1 MAKFVDINS
10 LTEKVNPDGNEQIQV
25 SDTQKFVWKNALM
38 NSGGFIEAILSYA
51 TQYAKGDTTNR
62 KTLISLIGQLF
73 YNTGS
78 RADSFFRFVCG
89 SVTIPS
95 STDKQEYFGIV
106 FYDAYYT
113 RTYAVFFGFENNS
126 VPITFFQRQGN
137 YVTDSPID
145 DNFVTNIINGTE
157 WTKLGTVDFDALLKQ
172 TYGTN
177 TQFLAPVQGSEVLL
191 TTTIERILYALGFR
205 GTNTNFRFLTG
216 VNSTSETYWGVAFYN
231 SGQSKTFTVL
241 FGIGGSSIP
250 VGMYQK
256 AGNVTTQKP
265 VDNEFIQDVLST
277 WTKSWSLNCQG
288 TQGTIYTSDVV
299 AGDSENP
306 IIPATTFAL
315 PNVSNSKLD
324 ALLNQILFC
333 TGIRGSGLHSR
344 NFRFINATYHIPN
357 TTNTQCHWG
366 VAWYNS
372 YHERTY
378 CMLVNTEKAESQNIQ
393 IFQKQGAVL
402 YDDASDDEL
411 VQKVL
416 SLNTWSLVVSFG
428 GTLPAQNV
436 VVTTPTLY
444 DENSAPTVLPQDQNN
459 LQQLIQWILYT
470 LGVRSD
476 VNGLGRTMFIVHG
489 NGNIGIITLDTQN
502 TDKYYALIFGDG
514 EYLHSYS
521 IESEVVSEWVAN
533 NSSDVEILSSIL
545 ENGTSMGSIPFD
557 MSVFA
562 TKKYVKP
569 NDAVLTTF
577 PSGNR
582 TIIPGENLTTNLTS
596 GTLKVQVQSLL
607 TAQIKNGPFRDAV
620 IDVPYGVTV
629 QFADQVGIVYKAD
642 GVDGFTATSG
652 RKVYTIHFVSTSTT
666 SSTTNIT
673 FRAFV
678 NVTNYK

>member
-38 NSGGFIEAILSYA
+38 NSGESIGAILSYA
-51 TQYAKGDTTNR
+51 TQYAMGNTTDR
-62 KTLISLIGQLF
+62 QTIISMLGQLF

-78 RADSFFRFVCG
+78 RADSFFRF
-89 SVTIPS
+89 
-95 STDKQEYFGIV
+95 
-106 FYDAYYT
+106 
-113 RTYAVFFGFENNS
+113 
-126 VPITFFQRQGN
+126 
-137 YVTDSPID
+137 
-145 DNFVTNIINGTE
+145 
-157 WTKLGTVDFDALLKQ
+157 
-172 TYGTN
+172 
-177 TQFLAPVQGSEVLL
+177 
-191 TTTIERILYALGFR
+191 
-205 GTNTNFRFLTG
+205 LTG
-216 VNSTSETYWGVAFYN
+216 VNNTSETYWGVAFYN

-256 AGNVTTQKP
+256 AGNVTTQKS
-265 VDNEFIQDVLST
+265 VDSEFIQDVLST
-277 WTKSWSLNCQG
+277 WTKSWSLNS
-288 TQGTIYTSDVV
+288 QGTIYTSDVV

-344 NFRFINATYHIPN
+344 NFRFLNATYQIPN

-393 IFQKQGAVL
+393 IFQKQGAGL
-402 YDDASDDEL
+402 YDDASDDKF

-416 SLNTWSLVVSFG
+416 SLDTWSRVVSFG

-436 VVTTPTLY
+436 VVTIPTLY

-476 VNGLGRTMFIVHG
+476 ANGLGRTMFIVHG

-521 IESEVVSEWVAN
+521 IESAVVAEWVAN

-562 TKKYVKP
+562 TKSYVKP

-577 PSGNR
+577 PSGYR

-596 GTLKVQVQSLL
+596 GTLKVQVPSLL
-607 TAQIKNGPFRDAV
+607 TAQVKNGPFRDAV

-629 QFADQVGIVYKAD
+629 QFADQVDIVYKAD

-652 RKVYTIHFVSTSTT
+652 RKVYTIHFVPTT

>member
-38 NSGGFIEAILSYA
+38 NSGESIGAILSYA
-51 TQYAKGDTTNR
+51 TQYAMGDTTNR
-62 KTLISLIGQLF
+62 KTIMSMLGQLF

-78 RADSFFRFVCG
+78 RADNFFRFVCG
-89 SVTIPS
+89 SVTIPGGTS
-95 STDKQEYFGIV
+95 KQEYFGIV

-137 YVTDSPID
+137 YVTNSPID
-145 DNFVTNIINGTE
+145 DNFVTSVINGMW
-157 WTKLGTVDFDALLKQ
+157 WTKLGTIDF
-172 TYGTN
+172 
-177 TQFLAPVQGSEVLL
+177 S
-191 TTTIERILYALGFR
+191 
-205 GTNTNFRFLTG
+205 
-216 VNSTSETYWGVAFYN
+216 
-231 SGQSKTFTVL
+231 
-241 FGIGGSSIP
+241 
-250 VGMYQK
+250 
-256 AGNVTTQKP
+256 
-265 VDNEFIQDVLST
+265 
-277 WTKSWSLNCQG
+277 
-288 TQGTIYTSDVV
+288 
-299 AGDSENP
+299 
-306 IIPATTFAL
+306 
-315 PNVSNSKLD
+315 
-324 ALLNQILFC
+324 
-333 TGIRGSGLHSR
+333 
-344 NFRFINATYHIPN
+344 
-357 TTNTQCHWG
+357 
-366 VAWYNS
+366 
-372 YHERTY
+372 
-378 CMLVNTEKAESQNIQ
+378 
-393 IFQKQGAVL
+393 
-402 YDDASDDEL
+402 
-411 VQKVL
+411 
-416 SLNTWSLVVSFG
+416 G
-428 GTLPAQNV
+428 GTLLAQNV

-444 DENSAPTVLPQDQNN
+444 DENSAPTVIPQGQNN

-521 IESEVVSEWVAN
+521 IESAVVAEWVAN

-562 TKKYVKP
+562 TKSYVKP
-569 NDAVLTTF
+569 NDAVLTVF
-577 PSGNR
+577 PSGHR
-582 TIIPGENLTTNLTS
+582 TVIPGENLTTNLTS
-596 GTLKVQVQSLL
+596 GTLKIKVPNLLTVQV
-607 TAQIKNGPFRDAV
+607 KNGPFRDAV
-620 IDVPYGVTV
+620 IDVPYGVKV
-629 QFADQVGIVYKAD
+629 QFEDQVGIVYKAD

-652 RKVYTIHFVSTSTT
+652 RKVYTIHFVPTT